1 MHDKV
6 THKYTLRLYRGFC
19 NIFTRPIHI
28 RNGNPDKNIGLLDAK
43 YRRVLLSA
51 RLNLGYEFGT
61 AMLVDSRCDPPV
73 NNTGLGKTVS

>member
-1 MHDKV
+1 MTKQH
-6 THKYTLRLYRGFC
+6 TNIHLGFTAASV
-19 NIFTRPIHI
+19 IYSLDLHT
-28 RNGNPDKNIGLLDAK
+28 RNGNPDKNTGPLDAK